1 MGIPMPGCQKNSR
14 TQGPN
19 LVDIIFYL
27 LGVLYM
33 QKLSKYRKISND
45 VKFYALCK
53 YRNGCS
59 VSSIVKELN
68 VTRSSVYRWIKTME
82 LPVDAKAED
91 YSSIIGVVSNNNSSV
106 KAFNSVVATAGMN
119 ELETSEYC
127 HNNSIEPDELA
138 TWRNNC
144 MNANDPGKELDV
156 KELLKIIDEKNAL
169 LKEKDELINKQNQEL
184 DKKSQELAKQT
195 KEIQELEHTTAA
207 LAGLAI
213 CAKKAEAF
221 FSKKQPDMED
231 IIKLKN
237 A

>member
-1 MGIPMPGCQKNSR
+1 
-14 TQGPN
+14 
-19 LVDIIFYL
+19 
-27 LGVLYM
+27 M
-33 QKLSKYRKISND
+33 QKLSKNRKISND

-91 YSSIIGVVSNNNSSV
+91 YSSSIGVVSNNNSSV

-144 MNANDPGKELDV
+144 MNANDPDKELDV

-169 LKEKDELINKQNQEL
+169 LKEKDELINKQN
-184 DKKSQELAKQT
+184 QELAKQT

>member
-1 MGIPMPGCQKNSR
+1 
-14 TQGPN
+14 
-19 LVDIIFYL
+19 
-27 LGVLYM
+27 M

-91 YSSIIGVVSNNNSSV
+91 YSSSIGVVSNNNSSV

-169 LKEKDELINKQNQEL
+169 LKEKDELIDNKN
-184 DKKSQELAKQT
+184 QELAKQT

>member
-1 MGIPMPGCQKNSR
+1 
-14 TQGPN
+14 
-19 LVDIIFYL
+19 
-27 LGVLYM
+27 M
-33 QKLSKYRKISND
+33 QKSSKYRRISSD

-59 VSSIVKELN
+59 VSDIVKELN
-68 VTRSSVYRWIKTME
+68 VTRSSVYKWIKNIK
-82 LPVDAKAED
+82 LPVNAKVED
-91 YSSIIGVVSNNNSSV
+91 YSSFFTKVSDDNCSV

-127 HNNSIEPDELA
+127 HNNSIEPDMLA

-144 MNANDPGKELDV
+144 MKANAPGSEFDV
-156 KELLKIIDEKNAL
+156 KELLKIIEEKNAQ
-169 LKEKDELINKQNQEL
+169 LKEKDEL
-184 DKKSQELAKQT
+184 LAKQKHKLNKQT
-195 KEIQELEHTTAA
+195 QQIQELEHTTAA
-207 LAGLAI
+207 LASLAV

-221 FSKKQPDMED
+221 FSGKQPDMED

>member
-1 MGIPMPGCQKNSR
+1 
-14 TQGPN
+14 
-19 LVDIIFYL
+19 
-27 LGVLYM
+27 M
-33 QKLSKYRKISND
+33 QKLSKNRKISND

-53 YRNGCS
+53 YRNGYS

-68 VTRSSVYRWIKTME
+68 VHPSSVYKWIKTME

-91 YSSIIGVVSNNNSSV
+91 YSSSLGKVSNNNSSV
-106 KAFNSVVATAGMN
+106 KAFNSVVVTAGMN

-144 MNANDPGKELDV
+144 MNANDPDKELDV
-156 KELLKIIDEKNAL
+156 KELLKIIDEKNEL
-169 LKEKDELINKQNQEL
+169 LKEKDELI
-184 DKKSQELAKQT
+184 DKKNQELAKQT

-221 FSKKQPDMED
+221 FSKKQSDMED

>member
-1 MGIPMPGCQKNSR
+1 
-14 TQGPN
+14 
-19 LVDIIFYL
+19 
-27 LGVLYM
+27 M

-68 VTRSSVYRWIKTME
+68 VTRSSVYRQIKTME

-91 YSSIIGVVSNNNSSV
+91 YSSSIGKVSNNNSSV

>member
-1 MGIPMPGCQKNSR
+1 
-14 TQGPN
+14 
-19 LVDIIFYL
+19 
-27 LGVLYM
+27 M

-91 YSSIIGVVSNNNSSV
+91 YSSSIGKVSNNNSSV

-184 DKKSQELAKQT
+184 AKQT

>member
-1 MGIPMPGCQKNSR
+1 
-14 TQGPN
+14 
-19 LVDIIFYL
+19 
-27 LGVLYM
+27 M

-91 YSSIIGVVSNNNSSV
+91 YSSSIGSNNNSSV

-184 DKKSQELAKQT
+184 AKQT

>member
-1 MGIPMPGCQKNSR
+1 
-14 TQGPN
+14 
-19 LVDIIFYL
+19 
-27 LGVLYM
+27 M

-91 YSSIIGVVSNNNSSV
+91 YSSSIGEVSNNNSSV
-106 KAFNSVVATAGMN
+106 KAFNSVVVTAGMN

-184 DKKSQELAKQT
+184 AKQT

>member
-1 MGIPMPGCQKNSR
+1 
-14 TQGPN
+14 
-19 LVDIIFYL
+19 
-27 LGVLYM
+27 M

-91 YSSIIGVVSNNNSSV
+91 YSSSIGVVSNNNSSV

-169 LKEKDELINKQNQEL
+169 LKEKDELI
-184 DKKSQELAKQT
+184 DKKNQELAKQT

>member
-1 MGIPMPGCQKNSR
+1 
-14 TQGPN
+14 
-19 LVDIIFYL
+19 
-27 LGVLYM
+27 
-33 QKLSKYRKISND
+33 
-45 VKFYALCK
+45 
-53 YRNGCS
+53 
-59 VSSIVKELN
+59 
-68 VTRSSVYRWIKTME
+68 
-82 LPVDAKAED
+82 
-91 YSSIIGVVSNNNSSV
+91 
-106 KAFNSVVATAGMN
+106 
-119 ELETSEYC
+119 
-127 HNNSIEPDELA
+127 
-138 TWRNNC
+138 

-169 LKEKDELINKQNQEL
+169 LKEKDELINKQN
-184 DKKSQELAKQT
+184 QELAKQT

>member
-1 MGIPMPGCQKNSR
+1 
-14 TQGPN
+14 
-19 LVDIIFYL
+19 
-27 LGVLYM
+27 M
-33 QKLSKYRKISND
+33 QKLSKNRKISND

-53 YRNGCS
+53 YRNGYS

-68 VTRSSVYRWIKTME
+68 VHPSSVYKWIKTME

-91 YSSIIGVVSNNNSSV
+91 YSSSIGVLSNNNSSV

-138 TWRNNC
+138 AWRNNC

-169 LKEKDELINKQNQEL
+169 LKEKDELI
-184 DKKSQELAKQT
+184 DKKNQELAKQT

-221 FSKKQPDMED
+221 FSKKQSDMED

>member
-1 MGIPMPGCQKNSR
+1 
-14 TQGPN
+14 
-19 LVDIIFYL
+19 
-27 LGVLYM
+27 M

-106 KAFNSVVATAGMN
+106 KAFNSVVVTAGMN

-184 DKKSQELAKQT
+184 AKQT

>member
-1 MGIPMPGCQKNSR
+1 
-14 TQGPN
+14 
-19 LVDIIFYL
+19 
-27 LGVLYM
+27 M
-33 QKLSKYRKISND
+33 QKLSRCRKISND

-53 YRNGCS
+53 YRNGHS
-59 VSSIVKELN
+59 DSSIVKELN

-91 YSSIIGVVSNNNSSV
+91 YSSSIGVVSNNNSSV

-169 LKEKDELINKQNQEL
+169 LKEKDELI
-184 DKKSQELAKQT
+184 DKKNQELAKQT

>member
-1 MGIPMPGCQKNSR
+1 
-14 TQGPN
+14 
-19 LVDIIFYL
+19 
-27 LGVLYM
+27 M
-33 QKLSKYRKISND
+33 QKLSKNRKISND

-68 VTRSSVYRWIKTME
+68 VHPSSVYKWIKTME

-91 YSSIIGVVSNNNSSV
+91 YSSSLGKVSNNNSSV
-106 KAFNSVVATAGMN
+106 KAFNSVGVTAGMN

-144 MNANDPGKELDV
+144 MNANDPDKELDV

-169 LKEKDELINKQNQEL
+169 LKEKDELI
-184 DKKSQELAKQT
+184 DKKNQELAKQT

-221 FSKKQPDMED
+221 FSKKQSDMED

>member
-1 MGIPMPGCQKNSR
+1 
-14 TQGPN
+14 
-19 LVDIIFYL
+19 
-27 LGVLYM
+27 M
-33 QKLSKYRKISND
+33 QKLSKNRKISND

-91 YSSIIGVVSNNNSSV
+91 YSSSIGKVSNNNSSV
-106 KAFNSVVATAGMN
+106 KAFNSVVVTAGMN

-169 LKEKDELINKQNQEL
+169 LKEKDELI
-184 DKKSQELAKQT
+184 DKKNQELAKQT

>member
-1 MGIPMPGCQKNSR
+1 
-14 TQGPN
+14 
-19 LVDIIFYL
+19 
-27 LGVLYM
+27 M

-91 YSSIIGVVSNNNSSV
+91 YSSSIDVLSNNNSSV

-169 LKEKDELINKQNQEL
+169 LKEKDELI
-184 DKKSQELAKQT
+184 DKKNQELAKQT

-221 FSKKQPDMED
+221 FSKKQSDMED

>member
-1 MGIPMPGCQKNSR
+1 
-14 TQGPN
+14 
-19 LVDIIFYL
+19 
-27 LGVLYM
+27 M

-91 YSSIIGVVSNNNSSV
+91 YSSSIGKVSNNNSSV
-106 KAFNSVVATAGMN
+106 KAFNSVVVTAGMN

-169 LKEKDELINKQNQEL
+169 LKEKDELI
-184 DKKSQELAKQT
+184 DKKNQELAKQT

>member
-1 MGIPMPGCQKNSR
+1 
-14 TQGPN
+14 
-19 LVDIIFYL
+19 
-27 LGVLYM
+27 M

-91 YSSIIGVVSNNNSSV
+91 YSSSIGVVSNNNSSV
-106 KAFNSVVATAGMN
+106 KAFNSVVVTAGMN

-184 DKKSQELAKQT
+184 AKQT

>member
-1 MGIPMPGCQKNSR
+1 
-14 TQGPN
+14 
-19 LVDIIFYL
+19 
-27 LGVLYM
+27 M

-91 YSSIIGVVSNNNSSV
+91 YSSSIGVVSNNNSSV

-169 LKEKDELINKQNQEL
+169 LKEKDELI
-184 DKKSQELAKQT
+184 DKKNLELAKQT

>member
-1 MGIPMPGCQKNSR
+1 
-14 TQGPN
+14 
-19 LVDIIFYL
+19 
-27 LGVLYM
+27 M

-91 YSSIIGVVSNNNSSV
+91 YSSSIGVVSNNNSSV

-184 DKKSQELAKQT
+184 DKQT

>member
-1 MGIPMPGCQKNSR
+1 
-14 TQGPN
+14 
-19 LVDIIFYL
+19 
-27 LGVLYM
+27 M
-33 QKLSKYRKISND
+33 QKLSKNRKISND

-53 YRNGCS
+53 YRNGYS

-68 VTRSSVYRWIKTME
+68 VHPSSVYKWIKTME

-91 YSSIIGVVSNNNSSV
+91 YSSSIGKVSNNNSSV
-106 KAFNSVVATAGMN
+106 KAFNSVVVTAGMN

-144 MNANDPGKELDV
+144 MNANDPDKELDV

-169 LKEKDELINKQNQEL
+169 LKEKDELI
-184 DKKSQELAKQT
+184 DKKNQELAKQT

-221 FSKKQPDMED
+221 FSKKQSDMED

>member
-1 MGIPMPGCQKNSR
+1 
-14 TQGPN
+14 
-19 LVDIIFYL
+19 
-27 LGVLYM
+27 M
-33 QKLSKYRKISND
+33 QKLSRYRKISND

-53 YRNGCS
+53 YRNGRS
-59 VSSIVKELN
+59 VNSIVKELN

-91 YSSIIGVVSNNNSSV
+91 YSSSIGVLSNNNSSV

-138 TWRNNC
+138 AWRNNC

-169 LKEKDELINKQNQEL
+169 LKEKDELI
-184 DKKSQELAKQT
+184 DKKNQELAKQT

>member
-1 MGIPMPGCQKNSR
+1 
-14 TQGPN
+14 
-19 LVDIIFYL
+19 
-27 LGVLYM
+27 
-33 QKLSKYRKISND
+33 
-45 VKFYALCK
+45 
-53 YRNGCS
+53 
-59 VSSIVKELN
+59 
-68 VTRSSVYRWIKTME
+68 ME

-91 YSSIIGVVSNNNSSV
+91 YSSSIGVVSNNNSSV

-138 TWRNNC
+138 AWRNNC
-144 MNANDPGKELDV
+144 MNANDPG

-169 LKEKDELINKQNQEL
+169 LKEKDELI
-184 DKKSQELAKQT
+184 DKKNQELAKQT

>member
-1 MGIPMPGCQKNSR
+1 
-14 TQGPN
+14 
-19 LVDIIFYL
+19 
-27 LGVLYM
+27 M

-82 LPVDAKAED
+82 LPLDAKAED
-91 YSSIIGVVSNNNSSV
+91 YSSSIGVVSNNNSSV

-184 DKKSQELAKQT
+184 AKQT

>member
-1 MGIPMPGCQKNSR
+1 
-14 TQGPN
+14 
-19 LVDIIFYL
+19 
-27 LGVLYM
+27 M
-33 QKLSKYRKISND
+33 QKLSKYQKISND

-91 YSSIIGVVSNNNSSV
+91 YSSSIGVVSNNNSSV

-184 DKKSQELAKQT
+184 AKQT

>member
-1 MGIPMPGCQKNSR
+1 
-14 TQGPN
+14 
-19 LVDIIFYL
+19 
-27 LGVLYM
+27 M

-53 YRNGCS
+53 YRNGYS

-68 VTRSSVYRWIKTME
+68 VHPSSVYKWIKTME

-91 YSSIIGVVSNNNSSV
+91 YSSSIGVVSNNNSSV

-184 DKKSQELAKQT
+184 AKQT

>member
-1 MGIPMPGCQKNSR
+1 
-14 TQGPN
+14 
-19 LVDIIFYL
+19 
-27 LGVLYM
+27 M
-33 QKLSKYRKISND
+33 QKLSKYRKISSD
-45 VKFYALCK
+45 VKFEALWK
-53 YRNGCS
+53 DPNGCS

-91 YSSIIGVVSNNNSSV
+91 YSSSIGKVSNNNSSV
-106 KAFNSVVATAGMN
+106 KAFNSVVVTAGMN

>member
-1 MGIPMPGCQKNSR
+1 
-14 TQGPN
+14 
-19 LVDIIFYL
+19 
-27 LGVLYM
+27 M

-68 VTRSSVYRWIKTME
+68 VTRSSVYRWIKTVE

-91 YSSIIGVVSNNNSSV
+91 YSSSIGEVSNNNSSV

-184 DKKSQELAKQT
+184 AKQT

>member
-1 MGIPMPGCQKNSR
+1 
-14 TQGPN
+14 
-19 LVDIIFYL
+19 
-27 LGVLYM
+27 M

-91 YSSIIGVVSNNNSSV
+91 YSSSIGVVSNNNSSV

-127 HNNSIEPDELA
+127 HNNSIELDELA

-184 DKKSQELAKQT
+184 AKQT

>member
-1 MGIPMPGCQKNSR
+1 
-14 TQGPN
+14 
-19 LVDIIFYL
+19 
-27 LGVLYM
+27 M

-68 VTRSSVYRWIKTME
+68 VTRSSVYRWIKTVE

-91 YSSIIGVVSNNNSSV
+91 YSSSIGVVSNNNSSV
-106 KAFNSVVATAGMN
+106 KAFNAVVATAGMN

-184 DKKSQELAKQT
+184 AKQT

>member
-1 MGIPMPGCQKNSR
+1 
-14 TQGPN
+14 
-19 LVDIIFYL
+19 
-27 LGVLYM
+27 M

-68 VTRSSVYRWIKTME
+68 VTRSSVYRWIKTVE

-91 YSSIIGVVSNNNSSV
+91 YSSSIGVVSNNNSSV
-106 KAFNSVVATAGMN
+106 KAFNSVVVTAGMN

-144 MNANDPGKELDV
+144 MNANDPDKELDV
-156 KELLKIIDEKNAL
+156 KELLKIIDEKNEL
-169 LKEKDELINKQNQEL
+169 LKEKDELI
-184 DKKSQELAKQT
+184 DKKNQELAKQT

>member
-1 MGIPMPGCQKNSR
+1 
-14 TQGPN
+14 
-19 LVDIIFYL
+19 
-27 LGVLYM
+27 M

-91 YSSIIGVVSNNNSSV
+91 YSSSIGVVSNNNSSV

-169 LKEKDELINKQNQEL
+169 PKEKDELINKQNQDL
-184 DKKSQELAKQT
+184 DKQT

>member
-1 MGIPMPGCQKNSR
+1 
-14 TQGPN
+14 
-19 LVDIIFYL
+19 
-27 LGVLYM
+27 M
-33 QKLSKYRKISND
+33 QKLSKNRKISND

-53 YRNGCS
+53 YRNGYS

-68 VTRSSVYRWIKTME
+68 VHPSSVYKWIKTME

-91 YSSIIGVVSNNNSSV
+91 YSSSLGKVSNNNSSV
-106 KAFNSVVATAGMN
+106 KAFNSVVVTAGMN

-138 TWRNNC
+138 AWRNNC

-169 LKEKDELINKQNQEL
+169 LKEKDELI
-184 DKKSQELAKQT
+184 DKKNQELAKQT

-221 FSKKQPDMED
+221 FSKKQSDMED

>member
-1 MGIPMPGCQKNSR
+1 
-14 TQGPN
+14 
-19 LVDIIFYL
+19 
-27 LGVLYM
+27 M
-33 QKLSKYRKISND
+33 QKLSRYRKISND

-53 YRNGCS
+53 YRNGRS
-59 VSSIVKELN
+59 VNSIVKELN

-91 YSSIIGVVSNNNSSV
+91 YSSSIDVLSNNNSSV

-138 TWRNNC
+138 AWRNNC

-169 LKEKDELINKQNQEL
+169 LKEKDELI
-184 DKKSQELAKQT
+184 DKKNQELAKQT

>member
-1 MGIPMPGCQKNSR
+1 
-14 TQGPN
+14 
-19 LVDIIFYL
+19 
-27 LGVLYM
+27 M
-33 QKLSKYRKISND
+33 QKLSKNRKISND

-91 YSSIIGVVSNNNSSV
+91 YSSSIGVVSNNNSSV

-184 DKKSQELAKQT
+184 AKQT

>member
-1 MGIPMPGCQKNSR
+1 
-14 TQGPN
+14 
-19 LVDIIFYL
+19 
-27 LGVLYM
+27 M
-33 QKLSKYRKISND
+33 QKLSKNRKISND

-53 YRNGCS
+53 YRNGYS

-68 VTRSSVYRWIKTME
+68 VHPSSVYKWIKTME

-91 YSSIIGVVSNNNSSV
+91 YSSSLGKVSNNNSSV
-106 KAFNSVVATAGMN
+106 KAFNSVVVTAGMN

-144 MNANDPGKELDV
+144 MNANDPDKELDV
-156 KELLKIIDEKNAL
+156 KELLKIIDEKNEL
-169 LKEKDELINKQNQEL
+169 LKEKDELI
-184 DKKSQELAKQT
+184 DKKNQELAKQT

>member
-1 MGIPMPGCQKNSR
+1 
-14 TQGPN
+14 
-19 LVDIIFYL
+19 
-27 LGVLYM
+27 M
-33 QKLSKYRKISND
+33 QKLAKNRKISND

-53 YRNGCS
+53 YRNGYS

-68 VTRSSVYRWIKTME
+68 VHPSSVYKWIKTME

-91 YSSIIGVVSNNNSSV
+91 YSSSIGVLSNNNSSV

-138 TWRNNC
+138 AWRNNC

-169 LKEKDELINKQNQEL
+169 LKEKDELI
-184 DKKSQELAKQT
+184 DKKNQELAKQT

>member
-1 MGIPMPGCQKNSR
+1 
-14 TQGPN
+14 
-19 LVDIIFYL
+19 
-27 LGVLYM
+27 
-33 QKLSKYRKISND
+33 
-45 VKFYALCK
+45 
-53 YRNGCS
+53 
-59 VSSIVKELN
+59 
-68 VTRSSVYRWIKTME
+68 ME

-91 YSSIIGVVSNNNSSV
+91 YSSSIGVVSNNNSSV

-169 LKEKDELINKQNQEL
+169 LKEKDELI
-184 DKKSQELAKQT
+184 DKKNQELAKQT